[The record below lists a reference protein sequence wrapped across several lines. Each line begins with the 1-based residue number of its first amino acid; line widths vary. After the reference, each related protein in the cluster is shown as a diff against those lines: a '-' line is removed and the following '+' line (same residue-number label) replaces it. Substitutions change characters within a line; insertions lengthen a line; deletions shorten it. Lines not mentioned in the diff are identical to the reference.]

1 MEEDNSLEFDMLED
15 ARRRLMESLMRSGR
29 ERLEA
34 ERIAFYVMQGIREAP
49 KLLKALS
56 QIRPRTDEEILAAL
70 NALLD
75 NASSLDKARSLL
87 LGLDDSASQ

>member
-15 ARRRLMESLMRSGR
+15 ARRRLMETLMRAGR

-49 KLLKALS
+49 KLLQALS
-56 QIRPRTDEEILAAL
+56 QIRPRTDEEILATL
-70 NALLD
+70 DALLD

-87 LGLDDSASQ
+87 LGLDDSSLQ